1 MGGNSTPAL
10 RQQCLPRLVWGF
22 S

>member
-1 MGGNSTPAL
+1 MGGNSIPAL